1 MNSPTLTLAAHP
13 VNTITPGV
21 VRVREEEVQNEV
33 DLDPIGA
40 LLPMF
45 SPTTATPPV
54 NTITPGVVRFNT
66 IKPGV
71 VRVREEEVQNE
82 EEPIE
87 VQIRKK
93 RQSPG
98 IGSHRT
104 LYSGSSDD
112 PSDKDHKKATSRYKL
127 YQQNG
132 GMVNGSNLSLSH
144 VITSSVVLT
153 AFADRNGGGT
163 NSDKGRGEETQDKT
177 MLKLENIILELF
189 EGSKVA
195 EMLNAWAIFNP
206 SAPVDIPY
214 QSLDVEEIMLIIH
227 CCTTLGD
234 GSEGSQE
241 ALRWTDVNGVEK
253 EVEARKNGYKTVQK
267 LMGAI
272 NQLSAEG
279 GVGTPTA
286 SVRAVN
292 FLKNIYNPLSN
303 YKMSISCFD
312 SLIGSI

>member
-1 MNSPTLTLAAHP
+1 MNSPTLTLAAH
-13 VNTITPGV
+13 
-21 VRVREEEVQNEV
+21 
-33 DLDPIGA
+33 
-40 LLPMF
+40 
-45 SPTTATPPV
+45 PV

-112 PSDKDHKKATSRYKL
+112 PSDKKATSRYKI

-132 GMVNGSNLSLSH
+132 GMVNGLNVSRSNF
-144 VITSSVVLT
+144 ITSSAVLT

>member
-1 MNSPTLTLAAHP
+1 VREGIDLLPYADLSGSQEIAAHTKVIKTTTHHTPSRQPQDNHKTTTNTPRALLLPMNSPTLTLAAHP
-13 VNTITPGV
+13 VNTIT
-21 VRVREEEVQNEV
+21 
-33 DLDPIGA
+33 
-40 LLPMF
+40 
-45 SPTTATPPV
+45 
-54 NTITPGVVRFNT
+54 
-66 IKPGV
+66 PGV

-112 PSDKDHKKATSRYKL
+112 PSDKKATSRYKI

-132 GMVNGSNLSLSH
+132 GMVNGLNVSRSNF
-144 VITSSVVLT
+144 ITSSAVLT

-272 NQLSAEG
+272 NQLWPG
-279 GVGTPTA
+279 P
-286 SVRAVN
+286 
-292 FLKNIYNPLSN
+292 
-303 YKMSISCFD
+303 D
-312 SLIGSI
+312 